1 MDVFYFEAS
10 TRLIT
15 FILFSSLQ
23 GLRASGG
30 RGSAVDARSKSC
42 FIAIGHLF
50 SRPSTQSLRLFI
62 YQIDLCFKRRRS
74 LYPMTCLALHVYEGI
89 RLLNTLPTRRL

>member
-1 MDVFYFEAS
+1 MD
-10 TRLIT
+10 
-15 FILFSSLQ
+15 FILKGPLVSFCFVQ
-23 GLRASGG
+23 DVRAGGG

-62 YQIDLCFKRRRS
+62 YQAGR
-74 LYPMTCLALHVYEGI
+74 P
-89 RLLNTLPTRRL
+89 LLQTQT